1 MYLYTCSR
9 CRRRLK
15 RGGPSAS
22 RRSLPLPRGTLVQL
36 GWEPPTETGACPILG
51 YIVPR
56 QKQMLERSHGDF
68 GRCTAEPRS
77 WPAPP
82 WRPWPRPKGAEG
94 RRRAEPP
101 PPPPENSER
110 SSVQVG
116 STTSALQTTFNY
128 VPGGLALQDG
138 AKVLME
144 GTCFNH
150 ALQTCCRAHPRELA
164 TGGLPRRTWLSS
176 SGSSPTT
183 SRPRS
188 LPKPETA
195 LLKQW
200 RDRVYSSKK

>member
-1 MYLYTCSR
+1 MPESGIHCASAEADAGEEPWGFWPLHSR
-9 CRRRLK
+9 AQVL
-15 RGGPSAS
+15 A
-22 RRSLPLPRGTLVQL
+22 GTSVA
-36 GWEPPTETGACPILG
+36 TMA
-51 YIVPR
+51 
-56 QKQMLERSHGDF
+56 K
-68 GRCTAEPRS
+68 
-77 WPAPP
+77 
-82 WRPWPRPKGAEG
+82 AEG
-94 RRRAEPP
+94 RRRAPKGRT
-101 PPPPENSER
+101 PPPENSER

-116 STTSALQTTFNY
+116 STTSALQTTTY

>member
-1 MYLYTCSR
+1 MCICIHVVAVGAALRGVAPLRAAEAFPCPEAPWSNSAGSLPRRREHARFWDTLCLGRSR
-9 CRRRLK
+9 CWRGAMGILAAAQQSPGLGRHLRGDHGQGRR
-15 RGGPSAS
+15 A
-22 RRSLPLPRGTLVQL
+22 
-36 GWEPPTETGACPILG
+36 
-51 YIVPR
+51 
-56 QKQMLERSHGDF
+56 
-68 GRCTAEPRS
+68 
-77 WPAPP
+77 
-82 WRPWPRPKGAEG
+82 PKGAEG
-94 RRRAEPP
+94 PN